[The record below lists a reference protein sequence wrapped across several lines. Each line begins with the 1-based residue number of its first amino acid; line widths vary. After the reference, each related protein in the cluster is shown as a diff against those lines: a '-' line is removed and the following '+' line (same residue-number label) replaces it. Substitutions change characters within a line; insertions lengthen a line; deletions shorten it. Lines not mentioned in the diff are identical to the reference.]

1 MRAPVFH
8 SFALS
13 WHLFKYHS
21 RCQLNI
27 NEQRPNRKPTPYF
40 MRLTDASKTVNT
52 FALMNML
59 SVRGVKCCSRP
70 ATWSELTEC
79 APAASVVTVSSM
91 RLSALIGRTPLDYP
105 NVHTPAGLA
114 RIHTIHLSAAWLT
127 EIDSMRH
134 IKRHAHTNS
143 NRQYKTAAWTEQ
155 LKWHHEI
162 FPPPPKTH
170 WPRLRLQF
178 PITHQKVAG
187 AYKILC
193 VSW

>member
-1 MRAPVFH
+1 
-8 SFALS
+8 
-13 WHLFKYHS
+13 
-21 RCQLNI
+21 
-27 NEQRPNRKPTPYF
+27 

-162 FPPPPKTH
+162 FPPPPLKHTDLACGFNSPSLIRKWLGH
-170 WPRLRLQF
+170 
-178 PITHQKVAG
+178 IK
-187 AYKILC
+187 YC
-193 VSW
+193 VSPDNFWVGYTQFRFWRCSFVFTAQRLHSKRSKIHMFYIHFM